1 MEHGVCT
8 ADIGF
13 IVFNGVHHR
22 SKIRRMEMMERANMF
37 LLERAPDAIQVAAL
51 ERPCPLG
58 ILDNA
63 DTEH

>member
-1 MEHGVCT
+1 
-8 ADIGF
+8 
-13 IVFNGVHHR
+13 
-22 SKIRRMEMMERANMF
+22 MMERANVF
-37 LLERAPDAIQVAAL
+37 LLERASDAIQVAVL